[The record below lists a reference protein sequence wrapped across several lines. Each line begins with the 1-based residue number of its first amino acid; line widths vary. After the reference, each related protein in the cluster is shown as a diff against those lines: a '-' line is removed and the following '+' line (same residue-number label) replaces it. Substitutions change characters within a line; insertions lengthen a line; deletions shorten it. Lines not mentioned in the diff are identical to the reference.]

1 MKPADN
7 IELTVRRI
15 FGLIKDGK
23 RSPEK
28 IKFDM
33 AVLHAFLKCHV
44 NHIREGAISLPDI
57 GVTIPVVTPGFA
69 EIAEQ
74 CKVYEA
80 IFPEDDTFNA
90 VLDSVR
96 FIQRLSIHFENNDW
110 AGTAW
115 VFGFVDCQ
123 KEYHISAAFNQSFDE
138 LSLDEIKYVSVE
150 KLNTPVI
157 ERS

>member
-1 MKPADN
+1 MKPSDN

-15 FGLIKDGK
+15 FGLIRGRK
-23 RSPEK
+23 RRPRK

-33 AVLHAFLKCHV
+33 AVFHAFLKCHV
-44 NHIREGAISLPDI
+44 YQENEGEVSPFSI
-57 GVTIPVVTPGFA
+57 GVCVPVVTPGFA

-74 CKVYEA
+74 CKVYDA
-80 IFPEDDTFNA
+80 TFSEDDTFNA

-123 KEYHISAAFNQSFDE
+123 KDYHISAAFNQSFDE
-138 LSLDEIKYVSVE
+138 LDLDEIKYVSVE
-150 KLNTPVI
+150 KLNILTI
-157 ERS
+157 ERA